1 MSYFLCTVNHYLH
14 WKLSTYSKIRT
25 MPNLS
30 NNWSKQPQS
39 SFTEKL
45 GDTIKPKGALKPRVQ
60 QGIKKLQLQIKKL
73 DTMLTSLQE
82 RDAKLFQRI
91 VEATQN
97 HDTQTSKVLGNE
109 LAEVRKVTKILSSAR
124 IALEQI
130 ELRLTTCSDLGDT
143 VVAIMPTMGLM
154 KNLKASLGK
163 VMPGAEQEIGQ
174 MAEMLGGFMTESFSG
189 DSAFGM
195 DETTNAE
202 SENILK
208 EAAAV
213 AESSAGQMF
222 PSVPSNTEE
231 ATTTKSL

>member
-1 MSYFLCTVNHYLH
+1 MS
-14 WKLSTYSKIRT
+14 
-25 MPNLS
+25 NLQ
-30 NNWSKQPQS
+30 NKWSKQPQPTI
-39 SFTEKL
+39 TEKIN
-45 GDTIKPKGALKPRVQ
+45 DTIKPKGALKPRVEN
-60 QGIKKLQLQIKKL
+60 GIKKLRLQIKKL
-73 DTMLTSLQE
+73 DSMLTNLQD

-130 ELRLTTCSDLGDT
+130 ELRLTTFNDLGDT

-154 KNLKASLGK
+154 KNLKSSLGK
-163 VMPGAEQEIGQ
+163 IMPGAEQEIGQ

-189 DSAFGM
+189 DAAFGT
-195 DETTNAE
+195 DETMTAE
-202 SENILK
+202 SESILK

-222 PSVPSNTEE
+222 PSVPTDTQGST
-231 ATTTKSL
+231 TTTKSF

>member
-1 MSYFLCTVNHYLH
+1 MASLH
-14 WKLSTYSKIRT
+14 DKWIKQTKPGISDKI
-25 MPNLS
+25 N
-30 NNWSKQPQS
+30 
-39 SFTEKL
+39 
-45 GDTIKPKGALKPRVQ
+45 DTIKPKGALKPRVES
-60 QGIKKLQLQIKKL
+60 GIKKLQLQIKKL
-73 DTMLTSLQE
+73 DTLLSSLKE

-91 VEATQN
+91 VDATQN
-97 HDTQTSKVLGNE
+97 HDTHTSKVLGNE
-109 LAEVRKVTKILSSAR
+109 LAEVRKVTKIMSSAR

-130 ELRLTTCSDLGDT
+130 ELRLRTFSDLGDT

-154 KNLKASLGK
+154 KNLKSSLGK

-189 DSAFGM
+189 DTAFGM

-213 AESSAGQMF
+213 AESSTNQMF
-222 PSVPSNTEE
+222 PSVPSNNQE
-231 ATTTKSL
+231 TTTKFL

>member
-1 MSYFLCTVNHYLH
+1 
-14 WKLSTYSKIRT
+14 
-25 MPNLS
+25 MPSLS
-30 NNWSKQPQS
+30 NKWSKQSQPS
-39 SFTEKL
+39 IAEKIN
-45 GDTIKPKGALKPRVQ
+45 DTVKPKGALKPRVQ
-60 QGIKKLQLQIKKL
+60 EGIKKLQLQIKKL
-73 DTMLTSLQE
+73 DTMLINLQE

-91 VEATQN
+91 VDATQN
-97 HDTQTSKVLGNE
+97 HDVQTSKVLGNE

-130 ELRLTTCSDLGDT
+130 ELRLVTFNDLGDT

-154 KNLKASLGK
+154 KNLKSSLGK

-189 DSAFGM
+189 DAAFGM

-202 SENILK
+202 SESILK

-213 AESSAGQMF
+213 AESSTGEMF
-222 PSVPSNTEE
+222 PSVPSASSEST
-231 ATTTKSL
+231 ATTSKFY